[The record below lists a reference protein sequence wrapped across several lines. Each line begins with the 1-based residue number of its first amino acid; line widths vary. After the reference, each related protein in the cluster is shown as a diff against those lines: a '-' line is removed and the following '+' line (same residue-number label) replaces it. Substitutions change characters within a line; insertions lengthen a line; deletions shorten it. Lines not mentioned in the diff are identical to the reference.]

1 MNFIPKIPDDPAIG
15 CAEAEQRRQPRMYDP
30 FPTTARCVDA
40 DGKGFNIDTVLDNF
54 SAGGLYLRLPQRIE
68 PGGKVFA
75 VVRLTTAAAPEAP
88 APLIAVRGVV
98 LRVDPT
104 PEGGCGIAV
113 RFTRHRFL

>member
-1 MNFIPKIPDDPAIG
+1 MNSIPKLNNGPSNGGAG
-15 CAEAEQRRQPRMYDP
+15 AEQRRQPRMYEP

-40 DGKGFNIDTVLDNF
+40 NGEGVNINTVLDNF

-75 VVRLTTAAAPEAP
+75 VVRLTTAVASEAP
-88 APLIAVRGVV
+88 APLVAVRGVV
-98 LRVDPT
+98 LRVDPE
-104 PEGGCGIAV
+104 PEGGCGVAI